1 MASINILNLVHLNE
15 ISVFVTADDQK
26 RPCLFAALFL
36 PFNETIYSE
45 NNAKK
50 IPVVNSIF
58 RNSLQLKVSDAE
70 MVISLHNAAKKFVTL
85 IPSLVSNE
93 DTQVLDVDWKRDII
107 DVPIDVKLRTLTGM
121 VLREIKE
128 FWRVAL
134 LLSLL
139 LHPVDIVSSSTNF
152 SNENVELEKRSRLFK
167 IVENAVMKLGLEKV
181 WEMKPLVNG
190 KKIMEILLINSSG
203 AVIRV
208 WQQKLLLWQLAY
220 R

>member
-1 MASINILNLVHLNE
+1 M
-15 ISVFVTADDQK
+15 
-26 RPCLFAALFL
+26 

-50 IPVVNSIF
+50 IPVVNYIF

-70 MVISLHNAAKKFVTL
+70 MVISLNNAAKKFVTL

-128 FWRVAL
+128 FWRIAL

-190 KKIMEILLINSSG
+190 KK
-203 AVIRV
+203 
-208 WQQKLLLWQLAY
+208 
-220 R
+220 